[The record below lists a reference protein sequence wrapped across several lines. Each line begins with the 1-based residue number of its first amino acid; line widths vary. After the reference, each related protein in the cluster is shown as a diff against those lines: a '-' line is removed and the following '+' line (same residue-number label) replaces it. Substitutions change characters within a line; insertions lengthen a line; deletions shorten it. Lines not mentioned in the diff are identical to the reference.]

1 MSPTA
6 LTLTFA
12 LLAAAGKGQFREP
25 PQGPARPYVELPIP
39 PGTEEFL
46 RKQLFKANESRR
58 IQDLLNAIK
67 QSKDFDLRKLNPENL
82 PGFDLNDPAIRDR
95 LKNLIGP
102 DGPKL
107 DPAKLLE
114 IKKLIEER
122 IQDIKEKG
130 PAKVDDD
137 PANPQANN
145 PVGDQ
150 QAQQKRDAAKW
161 MEDLVKQAEDG
172 RWGDLIKDSPTLQKA
187 ITDIAGNLGR
197 KGFDPGKLDWLQK
210 FKFERGKL
218 PEWRPQIGGLPRIE
232 MSRPRVNLDFLP
244 KMPNIGFGRPRFGGV
259 PSGPSS
265 WSALAWLPL
274 VLVGIVIAILL
285 YRNRGSFFGERRLRA
300 SGADGLLA
308 IDPNCPLSRDDFL
321 RAFEQ
326 LAIAKLGP
334 QVRTWNHIAASHDLE
349 TATGQAAACR
359 ELGRLYEKAR
369 YAPLEVPLSE
379 TDRTEASRLLAQAAG
394 ASAA

>member
-12 LLAAAGKGQFREP
+12 ALLAAAGEGQFRELPQP
-25 PQGPARPYVELPIP
+25 PGRPYIELPIP

-46 RKQLFKANESRR
+46 RKQLFKANESKQ

-67 QSKDFDLRKLNPENL
+67 LSKDLDLRNLNPENL

-95 LKNLIGP
+95 LKDLIGP

-130 PAKVDDD
+130 AAKVDGDS
-137 PANPQANN
+137 ANPPPNN
-145 PVGDQ
+145 PLGE
-150 QAQQKRDAAKW
+150 QQKRDAAQW
-161 MEDLVKQAEDG
+161 VQDIVKQAEDG

-210 FKFERGKL
+210 FKLERGKL

-232 MSRPRVNLDFLP
+232 MPRPRVNLDFLP
-244 KMPNIGFGRPRFGGV
+244 KMPNIGFGRPQFGGV
-259 PSGPSS
+259 PSGPSN

-274 VLVGIVIAILL
+274 LLVGIVIAVVL
-285 YRNRGSFFGERRLRA
+285 YRNRGSLFGERRLRG
-300 SGADGLLA
+300 SGADALLA
-308 IDPNCPLSRDDFL
+308 IDPNRPLSRDDFL

-326 LAIAKLGP
+326 LALAKLGP

-359 ELGRLYEKAR
+359 ELGRLYERAR

-379 TDRTEASRLLAQAAG
+379 TDRTEASRLLAQAAAG
-394 ASAA
+394 ASPA